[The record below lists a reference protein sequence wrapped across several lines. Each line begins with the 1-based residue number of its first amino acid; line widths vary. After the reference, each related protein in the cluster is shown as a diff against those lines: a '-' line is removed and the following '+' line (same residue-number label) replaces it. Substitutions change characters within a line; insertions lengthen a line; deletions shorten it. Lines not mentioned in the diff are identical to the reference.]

1 MEYNTLRT
9 QLIIPEYGRHIQ
21 EMVDHCKTITDEKE
35 RNGFAEIIIE
45 VMGELNPHLRDITD
59 FQHKLWDQLFIMA
72 EFDLDVKSP
81 YPIPT
86 KKDTI
91 NSKPNKVDYPISI
104 YKYRYYGNNIRKMI
118 DVAVTWE
125 EGEKR
130 EGLYFAIA
138 NHMKKCYLLWNKDTV
153 DDKVIF
159 DHLYE
164 LSDGKIDLRKA
175 EDQLV
180 SPERVNNNNNTNS
193 NTHQNNQNNQN
204 NNRSYTNNNQNNNR
218 SYTNNNNQNSNR
230 NNTNQN
236 STNRT
241 QNTNRNTNQPN
252 NRNQNVRNNKG

>member
-1 MEYNTLRT
+1 MEYNTLRK

-21 EMVDHCKTITDEKE
+21 EMVNHCKTITDETE

-45 VMGELNPHLRDITD
+45 VMGELNPHLRDVPD

-86 KKDTI
+86 KKDTV
-91 NSKPNKVDYPISI
+91 NSKPNKVNYPQSI

-153 DDKVIF
+153 DDQVIF
-159 DHLYE
+159 NHLFE
-164 LSDGKIDLRKA
+164 LSNGKIDLRKV
-175 EDQLV
+175 EDHLV
-180 SPERVNNNNNTNS
+180 SPERLSNNNHS
-193 NTHQNNQNNQN
+193 
-204 NNRSYTNNNQNNNR
+204 NNNQNNRSNR
-218 SYTNNNNQNSNR
+218 SYQNNNRNNNQSSTNRNNNNNR
-230 NNTNQN
+230 NNQN
-236 STNRT
+236 N
-241 QNTNRNTNQPN
+241 N

>member
-21 EMVDHCKTITDEKE
+21 EMVNHCKTITDETE

-45 VMGELNPHLRDITD
+45 VMGELNPHLRDVPD

-86 KKDTI
+86 KKDTV
-91 NSKPNKVDYPISI
+91 NSKPNKVDYPQSI

-153 DDKVIF
+153 DDQVIF
-159 DHLYE
+159 NHLYE
-164 LSDGKIDLRKA
+164 LSEGKIDLRKV
-175 EDQLV
+175 DDNLV
-180 SPERVNNNNNTNS
+180 SPERLNNNNNHS
-193 NTHQNNQNNQN
+193 
-204 NNRSYTNNNQNNNR
+204 NNNQNNRNYQNNNR
-218 SYTNNNNQNSNR
+218 NYQGNNNNRNNNQNSNNRQNNNNR
-230 NNTNQN
+230 NNQN
-236 STNRT
+236 N
-241 QNTNRNTNQPN
+241 NNNN

>member
-1 MEYNTLRT
+1 MEYNTLRS

-21 EMVDHCKTITDEKE
+21 EMVNHCKTITDETE

-45 VMGELNPHLRDITD
+45 VMGELNPHLRDVPD

-86 KKDTI
+86 KKDTV
-91 NSKPNKVDYPISI
+91 NSKPNKVEYPKSI

-153 DDKVIF
+153 DDQIIF
-159 DHLYE
+159 NHLYE
-164 LSDGKIDLRKA
+164 LSDGKIDLRKV
-175 EDQLV
+175 DDHLV
-180 SPERVNNNNNTNS
+180 SPDRLNSNNNHS
-193 NTHQNNQNNQN
+193 
-204 NNRSYTNNNQNNNR
+204 NNNQNNR
-218 SYTNNNNQNSNR
+218 SYQNNNRNHQNNNNRNNNQNSNNRQNNNNR
-230 NNTNQN
+230 NNQN
-236 STNRT
+236 N
-241 QNTNRNTNQPN
+241 N

>member
-1 MEYNTLRT
+1 MEYNTLRS

-21 EMVDHCKTITDEKE
+21 EMVDHCKTISDETE

-45 VMGELNPHLRDITD
+45 VMGELNPHLRDVPD

-86 KKDTI
+86 KKDTV
-91 NSKPNKVDYPISI
+91 NSKPNKVAYPKSI

-125 EGEKR
+125 EGEKS

-153 DDKVIF
+153 DDQVIF
-159 DHLYE
+159 NHLYE
-164 LSDGKIDLRKA
+164 LSDGKIDLRKVA
-175 EDQLV
+175 DHLV
-180 SPERVNNNNNTNS
+180 SPERLNNNHS
-193 NTHQNNQNNQN
+193 N
-204 NNRSYTNNNQNNNR
+204 NNNQNNNR
-218 SYTNNNNQNSNR
+218 NQNNRSYNNQNSNNRNNNSQNSNNRNNNNNNNR
-230 NNTNQN
+230 NNT
-236 STNRT
+236 
-241 QNTNRNTNQPN
+241 N
-252 NRNQNVRNNKG
+252 NRNQNARNNKG

>member
-21 EMVDHCKTITDEKE
+21 EMVNHCKTITDETE

-45 VMGELNPHLRDITD
+45 VMGELNPHLRDVPD

-86 KKDTI
+86 KKDTV
-91 NSKPNKVDYPISI
+91 NSKPNKVDYPQSI

-153 DDKVIF
+153 DDQVIF
-159 DHLYE
+159 NHLYE
-164 LSDGKIDLRKA
+164 LSDGKIDLRKV
-175 EDQLV
+175 DDHLV
-180 SPERVNNNNNTNS
+180 SPDRLNSNNNHS
-193 NTHQNNQNNQN
+193 
-204 NNRSYTNNNQNNNR
+204 NNNQNNRNYQNNNR
-218 SYTNNNNQNSNR
+218 NYQGNNNNRNNNQNSNNRQNNNNR
-230 NNTNQN
+230 NNQN
-236 STNRT
+236 N
-241 QNTNRNTNQPN
+241 NNNN

>member
-45 VMGELNPHLRDITD
+45 VMGELNPHLRDVPD

-91 NSKPNKVDYPISI
+91 NSKPNKVDYPKSI

-118 DVAVTWE
+118 NVAVTWE
-125 EGEKR
+125 EGEKS

-153 DDKVIF
+153 DDQVIF
-159 DHLYE
+159 NHLYE
-164 LSDGKIDLRKA
+164 LSDGKIDLRKVD
-175 EDQLV
+175 DQLI
-180 SPERVNNNNNTNS
+180 SPERLNHNNNHSS
-193 NTHQNNQNNQN
+193 NQSNQN
-204 NNRSYTNNNQNNNR
+204 NNRNNQNNTR
-218 SYTNNNNQNSNR
+218 TYNNNQNSNR
-230 NNTNQN
+230 NNNNQN
-236 STNRT
+236 STNRN
-241 QNTNRNTNQPN
+241 QNNRNNNNQNNN

>member
-1 MEYNTLRT
+1 MEYNTLRS

-21 EMVDHCKTITDEKE
+21 EMVNHCKTITDETE

-45 VMGELNPHLRDITD
+45 VMGELNPHLRDVPD

-86 KKDTI
+86 KKDTV
-91 NSKPNKVDYPISI
+91 NSKPNKVEYPKSI

-153 DDKVIF
+153 DDQVIF
-159 DHLYE
+159 NHLYE
-164 LSDGKIDLRKA
+164 LSDGKIDLRKV
-175 EDQLV
+175 DDHLV
-180 SPERVNNNNNTNS
+180 SPDRLNSNNNHS
-193 NTHQNNQNNQN
+193 
-204 NNRSYTNNNQNNNR
+204 NNNQNNR
-218 SYTNNNNQNSNR
+218 SYQNNNRNHQNN
-230 NNTNQN
+230 
-236 STNRT
+236 
-241 QNTNRNTNQPN
+241 N

>member
-21 EMVDHCKTITDEKE
+21 EMVNHCKTITDETE

-45 VMGELNPHLRDITD
+45 VMGELNPHLRDVPD

-86 KKDTI
+86 QKDTV
-91 NSKPNKVDYPISI
+91 NSKPNKVDYPQSI

-153 DDKVIF
+153 DDQVIF
-159 DHLYE
+159 NHLYE
-164 LSDGKIDLRKA
+164 LSDGKIDLRKVD
-175 EDQLV
+175 DQLV
-180 SPERVNNNNNTNS
+180 SPERLNNNNTHS
-193 NTHQNNQNNQN
+193 SNNQNNRSHQNNRGHQNN
-204 NNRSYTNNNQNNNR
+204 NNRSQ
-218 SYTNNNNQNSNR
+218 
-230 NNTNQN
+230 
-236 STNRT
+236 
-241 QNTNRNTNQPN
+241 N
-252 NRNQNVRNNKG
+252 NRNQNQNSNNRTNQNNNNRNQNNRNNKG

>member
-1 MEYNTLRT
+1 MEYNTLRS

-21 EMVDHCKTITDEKE
+21 EMVNHCKTITDETE

-45 VMGELNPHLRDITD
+45 VMGELNPHLRDVPD

-86 KKDTI
+86 KKDTV
-91 NSKPNKVDYPISI
+91 NSKPNKVEYPKSI

-153 DDKVIF
+153 DDQVIF
-159 DHLYE
+159 NHLYE
-164 LSDGKIDLRKA
+164 LSDGKIDLRKV
-175 EDQLV
+175 DDHLV
-180 SPERVNNNNNTNS
+180 SPDRLNSNNNHS
-193 NTHQNNQNNQN
+193 
-204 NNRSYTNNNQNNNR
+204 NNNQNNR
-218 SYTNNNNQNSNR
+218 SYQNNNRNHQNNNNRNNNQNSNNRQNNNNR
-230 NNTNQN
+230 NNQN
-236 STNRT
+236 N
-241 QNTNRNTNQPN
+241 N

>member
-1 MEYNTLRT
+1 MEYNTLRS

-21 EMVDHCKTITDEKE
+21 EMVNHCKTITDETE

-45 VMGELNPHLRDITD
+45 VMGELNPHLRDVPD

-81 YPIPT
+81 YSIPT
-86 KKDTI
+86 KKDTV
-91 NSKPNKVDYPISI
+91 NSKPNKVEYPKSI

-153 DDKVIF
+153 DDQVIF
-159 DHLYE
+159 NHLYE
-164 LSDGKIDLRKA
+164 LSDGKIDLRKV
-175 EDQLV
+175 DDHLV
-180 SPERVNNNNNTNS
+180 SPDRLNSNNNHS
-193 NTHQNNQNNQN
+193 
-204 NNRSYTNNNQNNNR
+204 NNNQNNR
-218 SYTNNNNQNSNR
+218 SYQNNNRNHQNNNNRNNNQNSNNRQNNNNR
-230 NNTNQN
+230 NNQN
-236 STNRT
+236 N
-241 QNTNRNTNQPN
+241 N
-252 NRNQNVRNNKG
+252 NRNQNIRNNKG

>member
-21 EMVDHCKTITDEKE
+21 EMVNHCKTITDETE

-45 VMGELNPHLRDITD
+45 VMGELNPHLRDVPD

-86 KKDTI
+86 KKDTV
-91 NSKPNKVDYPISI
+91 NSKPNKVNYPQSI

-153 DDKVIF
+153 DDQVIF
-159 DHLYE
+159 NHLFE
-164 LSDGKIDLRKA
+164 LSNGKIDLRKV
-175 EDQLV
+175 EDHLV
-180 SPERVNNNNNTNS
+180 SPERLSNNNHS
-193 NTHQNNQNNQN
+193 
-204 NNRSYTNNNQNNNR
+204 NNNQNNRSNR
-218 SYTNNNNQNSNR
+218 SYQNNNRNNNQSSTNRNNNNNR
-230 NNTNQN
+230 NNQN
-236 STNRT
+236 N
-241 QNTNRNTNQPN
+241 N

>member
-1 MEYNTLRT
+1 MEYNTLRS

-21 EMVDHCKTITDEKE
+21 EMVNHCKTITDETE

-45 VMGELNPHLRDITD
+45 VMGELNPHLRDVPD

-86 KKDTI
+86 KKDTV
-91 NSKPNKVDYPISI
+91 NSKPNKVEYPKSI

-153 DDKVIF
+153 DDQVIF
-159 DHLYE
+159 NHLYE
-164 LSDGKIDLRKA
+164 LSNGKIDLRKV
-175 EDQLV
+175 DDHLV
-180 SPERVNNNNNTNS
+180 SPDRLNSNNNHS
-193 NTHQNNQNNQN
+193 
-204 NNRSYTNNNQNNNR
+204 NNNQNNR
-218 SYTNNNNQNSNR
+218 SYQNNNRNHQNNNNRNNNQNSNNRQNNNNR
-230 NNTNQN
+230 NNQN
-236 STNRT
+236 N
-241 QNTNRNTNQPN
+241 N
-252 NRNQNVRNNKG
+252 NRNQNIRNNKG

>member
-1 MEYNTLRT
+1 MEYNTLRS

-21 EMVDHCKTITDEKE
+21 EMVNHCKTITDETE

-45 VMGELNPHLRDITD
+45 VMGELNPHLRDVPD

-86 KKDTI
+86 KKDTV
-91 NSKPNKVDYPISI
+91 NSKPNKVDYPKSI

-118 DVAVTWE
+118 DVAVTWT
-125 EGEKR
+125 EGKKR

-153 DDKVIF
+153 DDQVIF
-159 DHLYE
+159 NHLYE
-164 LSDGKIDLRKA
+164 LSDGKIDLRKV
-175 EDQLV
+175 DDHLV
-180 SPERVNNNNNTNS
+180 SPDRLNSNNNHS
-193 NTHQNNQNNQN
+193 
-204 NNRSYTNNNQNNNR
+204 NNNQNNR
-218 SYTNNNNQNSNR
+218 SYQNNNRNHQNNNNRNNNQNSNNRQNNNNR
-230 NNTNQN
+230 NNQN
-236 STNRT
+236 N
-241 QNTNRNTNQPN
+241 N

>member
-21 EMVDHCKTITDEKE
+21 EMVNHCKTITDETE

-45 VMGELNPHLRDITD
+45 VMGELNPHLRDVPD

-86 KKDTI
+86 KKDTV
-91 NSKPNKVDYPISI
+91 NSKPNKVDYPQSI

-153 DDKVIF
+153 DDQVIF
-159 DHLYE
+159 NHLFE
-164 LSDGKIDLRKA
+164 LSDGKIDLRKV
-175 EDQLV
+175 DDHLV
-180 SPERVNNNNNTNS
+180 SPERLNNNTNNHS
-193 NTHQNNQNNQN
+193 NSNQNNRNYQNNNRNNQN
-204 NNRSYTNNNQNNNR
+204 NNRNN
-218 SYTNNNNQNSNR
+218 
-230 NNTNQN
+230 NQN
-236 STNRT
+236 STNR
-241 QNTNRNTNQPN
+241 NNNNNRNNQNNN

>member
-21 EMVDHCKTITDEKE
+21 EMVNHCKTITDETE

-45 VMGELNPHLRDITD
+45 VMGELNPHLRDVPD

-86 KKDTI
+86 KKDTV
-91 NSKPNKVDYPISI
+91 NSKPNKVDYPQSI

-118 DVAVTWE
+118 DVAVTWD

-153 DDKVIF
+153 DDQVIF
-159 DHLYE
+159 NHLYE
-164 LSDGKIDLRKA
+164 LSDGKIDLRKV
-175 EDQLV
+175 DDHLV
-180 SPERVNNNNNTNS
+180 SPERLNNNNNSHSNS
-193 NTHQNNQNNQN
+193 NQNNRNYQNNNRNNQN
-204 NNRSYTNNNQNNNR
+204 NNR
-218 SYTNNNNQNSNR
+218 NNNQNSNNR
-230 NNTNQN
+230 NNNNNRNNQN
-236 STNRT
+236 NS
-241 QNTNRNTNQPN
+241 

>member
-21 EMVDHCKTITDEKE
+21 EMVNHCKTITDETE

-45 VMGELNPHLRDITD
+45 VMGELNPHLRDVPD

-86 KKDTI
+86 KKDTV
-91 NSKPNKVDYPISI
+91 NSKPNKVNYPQSI

-125 EGEKR
+125 EGEKS

-153 DDKVIF
+153 DDQVIF
-159 DHLYE
+159 NHLFE
-164 LSDGKIDLRKA
+164 LSNGKIDLRKV
-175 EDQLV
+175 EDHLV
-180 SPERVNNNNNTNS
+180 SPERLSNNNHS
-193 NTHQNNQNNQN
+193 
-204 NNRSYTNNNQNNNR
+204 NNNQNNRSNR
-218 SYTNNNNQNSNR
+218 SYQNNNRNNNQSSTNRNNNNNR
-230 NNTNQN
+230 NNQN
-236 STNRT
+236 N
-241 QNTNRNTNQPN
+241 N

>member
-1 MEYNTLRT
+1 MEYNTLRS

-21 EMVDHCKTITDEKE
+21 EMVNHCKTITDETE

-45 VMGELNPHLRDITD
+45 VMGELNPHLRDVPD

-86 KKDTI
+86 KKDTV
-91 NSKPNKVDYPISI
+91 NSKPNKVEYPKSI

-153 DDKVIF
+153 DDQVIF
-159 DHLYE
+159 NHLYE
-164 LSDGKIDLRKA
+164 LSDGKIDLRKV
-175 EDQLV
+175 DDHLV
-180 SPERVNNNNNTNS
+180 SPDRLNSNNNHS
-193 NTHQNNQNNQN
+193 
-204 NNRSYTNNNQNNNR
+204 NNNQNNRCYQNNNR
-218 SYTNNNNQNSNR
+218 NHQNNNNRNNNQNSNNRQNNNNR
-230 NNTNQN
+230 NNQN
-236 STNRT
+236 N
-241 QNTNRNTNQPN
+241 N

>member
-1 MEYNTLRT
+1 MEYNTLRS

-21 EMVDHCKTITDEKE
+21 EMVNHCKTITDETE

-45 VMGELNPHLRDITD
+45 VMGELNPHLRDVPD

-86 KKDTI
+86 KKDTV
-91 NSKPNKVDYPISI
+91 NSKPNKVEYPKSI

-153 DDKVIF
+153 DDQVIF
-159 DHLYE
+159 NHLYE
-164 LSDGKIDLRKA
+164 LSDGKIDLRKV
-175 EDQLV
+175 DDHLV
-180 SPERVNNNNNTNS
+180 SPDRLNSNNNHS
-193 NTHQNNQNNQN
+193 
-204 NNRSYTNNNQNNNR
+204 NNNQNNRNYQNNNR
-218 SYTNNNNQNSNR
+218 NHQNNNNRNNNQNSNNRQNNNNR
-230 NNTNQN
+230 NNQN
-236 STNRT
+236 N
-241 QNTNRNTNQPN
+241 N

>member
-1 MEYNTLRT
+1 MEYNTLRK

-21 EMVDHCKTITDEKE
+21 EMVNHCKTITDETE

-45 VMGELNPHLRDITD
+45 VMGELNPHLRDVPD

-86 KKDTI
+86 KKDTV
-91 NSKPNKVDYPISI
+91 NSKPNKVNYPQSI

-118 DVAVTWE
+118 NVAVTWE
-125 EGEKR
+125 EGEKS

-153 DDKVIF
+153 DDQVIF
-159 DHLYE
+159 NHLFE
-164 LSDGKIDLRKA
+164 LSNGKIDLRKV
-175 EDQLV
+175 EDHLV
-180 SPERVNNNNNTNS
+180 SPERLSNNNHS
-193 NTHQNNQNNQN
+193 
-204 NNRSYTNNNQNNNR
+204 NNNQNNRSNR
-218 SYTNNNNQNSNR
+218 SYQNNNRNNNQSSTNRNNNNNR
-230 NNTNQN
+230 NNQN
-236 STNRT
+236 N
-241 QNTNRNTNQPN
+241 N

>member
-1 MEYNTLRT
+1 MEYNTLRS

-21 EMVDHCKTITDEKE
+21 EMVNHCKTITDETE

-45 VMGELNPHLRDITD
+45 VMGELNPHLRDVPD

-86 KKDTI
+86 KKDTV
-91 NSKPNKVDYPISI
+91 NSKPNKVEYPKSI

-153 DDKVIF
+153 DDQVIF
-159 DHLYE
+159 NHLYE
-164 LSDGKIDLRKA
+164 LSNGKIDLRKV
-175 EDQLV
+175 DDHLV
-180 SPERVNNNNNTNS
+180 SPDRLNSNNNHS
-193 NTHQNNQNNQN
+193 
-204 NNRSYTNNNQNNNR
+204 NNNQNNRNYQNNNR
-218 SYTNNNNQNSNR
+218 NHQNNNNRNNNQNSNNRQNNNNR
-230 NNTNQN
+230 NNQN
-236 STNRT
+236 N
-241 QNTNRNTNQPN
+241 N
-252 NRNQNVRNNKG
+252 NRNQNIRNNKG

>member
-1 MEYNTLRT
+1 MEYNTLRS

-21 EMVDHCKTITDEKE
+21 EMVNHCKTITDETE

-45 VMGELNPHLRDITD
+45 VMGELNPHLRDVPD

-86 KKDTI
+86 KKDTV
-91 NSKPNKVDYPISI
+91 NSKPNKVEYPKSI

-153 DDKVIF
+153 DDFVIF
-159 DHLYE
+159 EHLYE
-164 LSDGKIDLRKA
+164 LSNGKIDLRKT
-175 EDQLV
+175 EDQLI
-180 SPERVNNNNNTNS
+180 SPERLNINHS
-193 NTHQNNQNNQN
+193 N
-204 NNRSYTNNNQNNNR
+204 
-218 SYTNNNNQNSNR
+218 
-230 NNTNQN
+230 
-236 STNRT
+236 
-241 QNTNRNTNQPN
+241 QNTNRNNQNNRSYNNQNTNNRNNQNNRNN
-252 NRNQNVRNNKG
+252 NRNQNQNNTNRNLNVRNNKG

>member
-1 MEYNTLRT
+1 MEYNTLRS

-21 EMVDHCKTITDEKE
+21 EMVNHCKTITDETE

-45 VMGELNPHLRDITD
+45 VMGELKPHLRDVPD

-86 KKDTI
+86 KKDTV
-91 NSKPNKVDYPISI
+91 NSKPNKVEYPKSI

-153 DDKVIF
+153 DDQVIF
-159 DHLYE
+159 NHLYE
-164 LSDGKIDLRKA
+164 LSDGKIDLRKV
-175 EDQLV
+175 DDHLV
-180 SPERVNNNNNTNS
+180 SPDRLNSNNNHS
-193 NTHQNNQNNQN
+193 
-204 NNRSYTNNNQNNNR
+204 NNNQNNR
-218 SYTNNNNQNSNR
+218 SYQNNNRNHQNNNNRNNNQNSNNRQNNNNR
-230 NNTNQN
+230 NNQN
-236 STNRT
+236 N
-241 QNTNRNTNQPN
+241 N

>member
-21 EMVDHCKTITDEKE
+21 EMVNHCKTITDETE

-45 VMGELNPHLRDITD
+45 VMGELNPHLRDVPD

-86 KKDTI
+86 QKDTV
-91 NSKPNKVDYPISI
+91 NSKPNKVDYPQSI

-153 DDKVIF
+153 DDQVIF
-159 DHLYE
+159 NHLYE
-164 LSDGKIDLRKA
+164 LSDGKIDLRKVD
-175 EDQLV
+175 DQLV
-180 SPERVNNNNNTNS
+180 SPERLNNNNTHS
-193 NTHQNNQNNQN
+193 SNNQNNRSHQNNRGHQN
-204 NNRSYTNNNQNNNR
+204 NNNRNQNNR
-218 SYTNNNNQNSNR
+218 NNNQNSNNR
-230 NNTNQN
+230 TNQN
-236 STNRT
+236 N
-241 QNTNRNTNQPN
+241 N
-252 NRNQNVRNNKG
+252 NRNQNNRNNKG